1 MMTFPAFRRGATAV
15 AAAFLCMAISATA
28 FADTTPSPSATPT
41 SSTSASPSPS
51 ATPTPQSKV
60 DQDRAALANGSQQ
73 FSDMM
78 QKTDKLRAA
87 STQALAKIDS
97 DLALASQRLQDAQ
110 KRQIAAKAALAVADK
125 NLKVAIADLTAARN
139 VLNSRATS
147 LYIIGP
153 SGYVNAILGASDINE
168 VMMADAY
175 GKSVL
180 GADIDAVTRFRAAE
194 ARVRAIEQQAHSLKT
209 QIDNEVNSALLIQQS
224 LQDLKNRQQSI
235 QSQLF
240 GDMKDNI
247 ALLSALLN
255 SSNPFAAVLAAFTD
269 TSGGFKKLIQDAQHG
284 QPLAEYQPH
293 YLKPP
298 VPGQVTQGFGWR
310 IHPVFGYLSFHTG
323 VDLSAAYGD
332 PVYAAQSGKV
342 IDTGYFG
349 PFGLTVIIDHGGSIA
364 TTYSHLSEIDV
375 RPGDIVTTR
384 TVVGRIGTT
393 GWSTGPHLHFEVH
406 VNGDPVEPTRWF

>member
-1 MMTFPAFRRGATAV
+1 MTTFPTFRRAAITIAV
-15 AAAFLCMAISATA
+15 VVLCMTIPATA
-28 FADTTPSPSATPT
+28 FADTTPTPSASATPT
-41 SSTSASPSPS
+41 TSPSPS
-51 ATPTPQSKV
+51 ASPTPQTKV
-60 DQDRAALANGSQQ
+60 DQDRAALTNGSQQ
-73 FSDMM
+73 FNDVM

-97 DLALASQRLQDAQ
+97 DLALATQRLQDAQ
-110 KRQIAAKAALAVADK
+110 RRQTAAKAALAVADA
-125 NLKVAIADLTAARN
+125 NLKVAIAELTAARN

-147 LYIIGP
+147 MYIIGP
-153 SGYVNAILGASDINE
+153 AGYMNALLSATDINE

-175 GKSVL
+175 GRSVL

-194 ARVRAIEQQAHSLKT
+194 HRVRTIEEEAHALKQ

-224 LQDLKNRQQSI
+224 LQDLKNRQESI

-269 TSGGFKKLIQDAQHG
+269 TSGGFKKLIQDAQQG
-284 QPLAEYQPH
+284 QPQAEYQPH
-293 YLKPP
+293 YLKRP

-310 IHPVFGYLSFHTG
+310 VHPVFGYLSFHTG

-332 PVYAAQSGKV
+332 PVYAAQAGKV

-349 PFGLTVIIDHGGSIA
+349 PFGLTVLIDHGGSIA

-375 RPGDIVTTR
+375 QPGQIVTTR
-384 TVVGRIGTT
+384 TIIGRIGTT